1 MRYLWALSLFLG
13 FPHFAL
19 SFKPS
24 RLTCF
29 SFRSPTYCVH
39 ADSDLPNKKGNSSE
53 AEKYMLRAKIL
64 EEALLVMRDRF
75 EKQESPLSVSKAEDV
90 ANMKYMLDES
100 EDKRCYLERS
110 LNETQK
116 KFNRYKKRTDILERA
131 LSKSREKAQEV
142 EIKMKNVLKSK
153 REVEGELKEVKA
165 DNERLTFRLQEY
177 EEELANVRNDR
188 NARQK
193 YNVEVARLE
202 RELENARL
210 LIQSLETEYS
220 NKIADMEATIETAK
234 RNEAV
239 EREHLEHLEL
249 MVQSARAD
257 VADLHLTIEKNEKL
271 ISKLK
276 ARETTEAPSVPVETS
291 TEALESKL
299 AETSQL
305 LESTIVLLRQAA
317 ENSIDHVQDR
327 VQERVGNQGRDS
339 VFAGEV
345 EGRAELME
353 RELFQRETI
362 SFYGRRSGH
371 GGEQSQPLSGRA
383 ESTFGREGSRGVETS
398 RSRVLPAY
406 SRERGAHS
414 GHYQEH

>member
-1 MRYLWALSLFLG
+1 
-13 FPHFAL
+13 
-19 SFKPS
+19 
-24 RLTCF
+24 
-29 SFRSPTYCVH
+29 
-39 ADSDLPNKKGNSSE
+39 
-53 AEKYMLRAKIL
+53 
-64 EEALLVMRDRF
+64 MRDRF

-193 YNVEVARLE
+193 YSVEVARLE

-239 EREHLEHLEL
+239 ERG
-249 MVQSARAD
+249 AFGA
-257 VADLHLTIEKNEKL
+257 NG
-271 ISKLK
+271 
-276 ARETTEAPSVPVETS
+276 
-291 TEALESKL
+291 
-299 AETSQL
+299 AE
-305 LESTIVLLRQAA
+305 R
-317 ENSIDHVQDR
+317 
-327 VQERVGNQGRDS
+327 
-339 VFAGEV
+339 
-345 EGRAELME
+345 
-353 RELFQRETI
+353 
-362 SFYGRRSGH
+362 
-371 GGEQSQPLSGRA
+371 
-383 ESTFGREGSRGVETS
+383 TS
-398 RSRVLPAY
+398 RR
-406 SRERGAHS
+406 R
-414 GHYQEH
+414 

>member
-1 MRYLWALSLFLG
+1 M
-13 FPHFAL
+13 
-19 SFKPS
+19 
-24 RLTCF
+24 
-29 SFRSPTYCVH
+29 
-39 ADSDLPNKKGNSSE
+39 
-53 AEKYMLRAKIL
+53 
-64 EEALLVMRDRF
+64 
-75 EKQESPLSVSKAEDV
+75 
-90 ANMKYMLDES
+90 
-100 EDKRCYLERS
+100 
-110 LNETQK
+110 
-116 KFNRYKKRTDILERA
+116 
-131 LSKSREKAQEV
+131 
-142 EIKMKNVLKSK
+142 
-153 REVEGELKEVKA
+153 
-165 DNERLTFRLQEY
+165 
-177 EEELANVRNDR
+177 
-188 NARQK
+188 
-193 YNVEVARLE
+193 
-202 RELENARL
+202 
-210 LIQSLETEYS
+210 
-220 NKIADMEATIETAK
+220 
-234 RNEAV
+234 
-239 EREHLEHLEL
+239 
-249 MVQSARAD
+249 QSARAD
-257 VADLHLTIEKNEKL
+257 AADLHLTIEKNEKL

-406 SRERGAHS
+406 SREGAHS